1 MGNHGQL
8 SADWQ
13 DAALPMPLR
22 VIDLGS
28 ALAIQSQAPAYAIAD
43 RMAPGGAP
51 AVVLADPLEP
61 FLSVGANQNIERDI
75 DLSFCRE
82 RGITLVRRWLGGSA
96 IYIDPEQ
103 LIFHV
108 IVPAKRA
115 RRPAPRMLA
124 TLAEA
129 VVDTYRDVGIAA
141 RLRPPGDIAVDG
153 RKIGGTAG
161 AEIGGNVVVG
171 GTFLFDFDAVIM
183 ARCLK
188 LPSEPFRAKVVR
200 MLERGMT
207 TMRDELGTPPDR
219 ALVKAH
225 LVANLARCLDA
236 EPQEDGMSDKE
247 SAATAVAAERLEDA
261 ARRD

>member
-1 MGNHGQL
+1 
-8 SADWQ
+8 
-13 DAALPMPLR
+13 MPLR

-28 ALAIQSQAPAYAIAD
+28 ASATQSQAAAYVIGD
-43 RMAPGGAP
+43 RMAPGGPP

-82 RGITLVRRWLGGSA
+82 RGITVVRRWLGGSA

-108 IVPAKRA
+108 IVPARRA
-115 RRPAPRMLA
+115 HWPAPRMLA
-124 TLAEA
+124 TLAAA
-129 VVDTYRDVGIAA
+129 VVDTHHDLGIAA
-141 RLRPPGDIAVDG
+141 CLRPPGDIAVGG

-161 AEIGGNVVVG
+161 AEIGGSVVVG

-188 LPSEPFRAKVVR
+188 LPSEPFRAKVAR

-207 TMRDELGTPPDR
+207 TMRDELGAPPDR
-219 ALVKAH
+219 AMVKAH

-236 EPQEDGMSDKE
+236 EPQEDRMSDEE
-247 SAATAVAAERLEDA
+247 SAAIAIAAERLEDA

>member
-43 RMAPGGAP
+43 RVPPGGAP

-82 RGITLVRRWLGGSA
+82 RGITVVRRWLGGSP

-141 RLRPPGDIAVDG
+141 SLRSPGDIAVG
-153 RKIGGTAG
+153 SRKIGGTAG
-161 AEIGGNVVVG
+161 AEIGGNVVFG
-171 GTFLFDFDAVIM
+171 GTFLFGFDAVIM
-183 ARCLK
+183 ARCLT
-188 LPSEPFRAKVVR
+188 LPSEPFRAKVAK
-200 MLERGMT
+200 MLQRGMT
-207 TMRDELGTPPDR
+207 TMRGELGAPPDR
-219 ALVKAH
+219 AMVKAH
-225 LVANLARCLDA
+225 LVANLARRLDA
-236 EPQEDGMSDKE
+236 EPQEDRMSDEE
-247 SAATAVAAERLEDA
+247 SAAIAITAERLEDA

>member
-1 MGNHGQL
+1 
-8 SADWQ
+8 
-13 DAALPMPLR
+13 MPLR
-22 VIDLGS
+22 VIDL
-28 ALAIQSQAPAYAIAD
+28 ALASATRLQAAAYAIAHLL
-43 RMAPGGAP
+43 APGGAP

-82 RGITLVRRWLGGSA
+82 RGITLVRRRLGGSA
-96 IYIDPEQ
+96 IYVDPEQ
-103 LIFHV
+103 SIFH
-108 IVPAKRA
+108 IIAPA
-115 RRPAPRMLA
+115 RRAHWPAPRMLA
-124 TLAEA
+124 ALAGA
-129 VVDTYRDVGIAA
+129 VVDTHRDLGIAA
-141 RLRPPGDIAVDG
+141 RLRPPGDVAVGG
-153 RKIGGTAG
+153 RKISGTAG
-161 AEIGGNVVVG
+161 AEISGNVVVG

-188 LPSEPFRAKVVR
+188 LPSEPFRAKVAR

-236 EPQEDGMSDKE
+236 EPQEDRMSDEE
-247 SAATAVAAERLEDA
+247 SAATAIAAERLEDA
-261 ARRD
+261 AQRD